1 MSAAT
6 IPKKSANNMRA
17 SAVNNK
23 IELLFVPSLTK
34 KKPEKEVIRATV
46 QWIRFILTTEGF
58 TRIKKSKEI
67 VTL

>member
-1 MSAAT
+1 
-6 IPKKSANNMRA
+6 MRA

-23 IELLFVPSLTK
+23 IELLFPASLTK

-46 QWIRFILTTEGF
+46 QWMRFMLTTEGL
-58 TRIKKSKEI
+58 TRIKKSNET